1 MPFRYRLALDL
12 GPTSLGWAVV
22 RLTADNQPTAIVLS
36 GVRIFSDGRNPKDGA
51 SLAVA
56 RRTARAMRRRRD
68 RMLRRKSKLIDALV
82 RYGFFPQDI
91 EERKSLE
98 ILDPYQLRAEGL
110 DRELKPHEFG
120 RALFHLNQRRGFKSN
135 RKTDKG
141 ETDGSVMKSA
151 ISGVRSALQDGGF
164 RTVGEWLH
172 HRREQGQKVRARFN
186 ETRVVSAEGRP
197 KIEKS
202 YDLYIDRAMVEAEFD
217 ALWEKQAGLN
227 PAVFHEQARET
238 LRDILLF
245 QRRLRPV
252 DPGRCTFYADEPRA
266 ALALPS
272 VQRFRVYQEVNNLRW
287 LDDNLQEQLLTLEQ
301 RDAMVK
307 ALDASTKKTFKQ
319 LRTAAG
325 LSSDAT
331 FSVEDAKRQEF
342 KGNATGNILSRKQHF
357 GAAWQTFSEEFQDD
371 IVLQLLTEENESA
384 LISWLCEQTGVS
396 EEQAEAIANVS
407 LPEGYGRLSLRAIR
421 QILPELQAAVCTYDK
436 AVIAAGIE
444 HHSHMG
450 PRATGEILP
459 DLPYYGTVLERH
471 VGFGTG
477 RPEDPEEKR
486 VGKISNPTVH
496 IGLNQV
502 RVVVNELI
510 RRYGHPSQVVVELAR
525 ELKQSWEQK
534 RDAMREQAENQK
546 RNKRYRREISDVL
559 GISEERVKRD
569 LLEKR
574 ILWEELSF
582 DPVERRCPYS
592 GEQISLE
599 MLLSDRVEI
608 EHILPFARTLDD
620 SLNNKTVALRLA
632 NRAKG
637 NRTPW
642 EAFGQQTIAGFN
654 YEEILQRAQAMP
666 LRKRYRFAQDG
677 MARWDKE
684 DKGFLD
690 RALNDTRYLSRMA
703 KEYLEWICPQGTWV
717 VPGQLTGMLR
727 RVYGLN
733 NADIL
738 GWNGQKNR
746 EDHRHHAI
754 DACVVGV
761 TDRGLLQKMS
771 STSAQ
776 AREQQGRLLADM
788 PEPWPNY
795 RQHVKR
801 AVNRIWVSHK
811 PDHSYEKSMHND
823 TAYGLLPGGFVR
835 VRKVVDG
842 IRQRQ
847 TEKLK
852 VIPVTSAKAA
862 ARHGVLPDGSPRP
875 YKGYKGDSN
884 YCVEIVRDEKSG
896 KWKGE
901 VVSTYQAYQL
911 MREYGH
917 EEGWKRLRN
926 PRSALSGSSLVMRLV
941 IGDTVRLEHLGAIRT
956 MRIVTVRSS
965 GELLFADIHE
975 ANVDARN
982 RNKED
987 PFSYV
992 SKTAGTLQK
1001 SKARRIT
1008 VSPAGRLSDPGFT
1021 P

>member
-12 GPTSLGWAVV
+12 GPTSLGWAVL
-22 RLTADNQPTAIVLS
+22 RLTADNQPTAVVLT
-36 GVRIFSDGRNPKDGA
+36 GVRIFSDGRNPKDGV

-68 RMLRRKSKLIDALV
+68 RMLKRKNKLIDALIQ
-82 RYGFFPQDI
+82 YGFFPEDLT
-91 EERKSLE
+91 ERKSLE

-110 DRELKPHEFG
+110 DRALEPYEFG
-120 RALFHLNQRRGFKSN
+120 RAIFHLNQRRGFKSN
-135 RKTDKG
+135 RKTDKT
-141 ETDGSVMKSA
+141 EKNDSVMKSA
-151 ISGVRSALQDGGF
+151 ISGVRSAMQGGGF

-172 HRREQGQKVRARFN
+172 HRMKNGQTVRARFN
-186 ETRVVSAEGRP
+186 ETRVLSAASKP

-217 ALWEKQAGLN
+217 ALWAKQAELN
-227 PAVFHEQARET
+227 SKLFHDHARET

-252 DPGRCTFYADEPRA
+252 DPGRCTFYTDEPRA
-266 ALALPS
+266 PLALPS
-272 VQRFRVYQEVNNLRW
+272 VQSFRIYQEVNNLRW
-287 LDDNLQEQLLTLEQ
+287 LDEGLKEQTLTLEQ

-307 ALDASTKKTFKQ
+307 ALGASAKKTFKQ

-325 LSSDAT
+325 LGSDAT
-331 FSVEDAKRQEF
+331 FNIEDAKRQEF
-342 KGNATGNILSRKQHF
+342 KGNATGNILSRKQYF
-357 GAAWQTFSEEFQDD
+357 GAVWQTFSEEFQDD
-371 IVLQLLTEENESA
+371 IVVQLLTEENESA
-384 LISWLCEQTGVS
+384 LISWLCEHTGVT
-396 EEQAEAIANVS
+396 EDQAEAIANVS
-407 LPEGYGRLSLRAIR
+407 LPEGYGSLSLKAIR
-421 QILPELQAAVCTYDK
+421 QILPVLRTSVCTYDK
-436 AVIAAGIE
+436 AVIASGIP

-450 PRATGEILP
+450 PRATGEILSS
-459 DLPYYGTVLERH
+459 LPYYGTVLERH

-477 RPEDPEEKR
+477 RPDDPEEKR

-502 RVVVNELI
+502 RIVVNELI
-510 RRYGHPSQVVVELAR
+510 RRYGHPSQVVIELAR
-525 ELKQSWEQK
+525 EFKQTREQK
-534 RDAMREQAENQK
+534 LEAMREQAENQK
-546 RNKRYRREISDVL
+546 RNKRYRQEIAEIL
-559 GISEERVKRD
+559 GISEDRVKRD

-599 MLLSDRVEI
+599 MLLSDKVEV
-608 EHILPFARTLDD
+608 EHILPFSKTLDD

-703 KEYLEWICPQGTWV
+703 KEYLECICPQGTWV
-717 VPGQLTGMLR
+717 VPGRLTGILR

-738 GWNGQKNR
+738 GWQGQKNR

-761 TDRGLLQKMS
+761 TDRRLLQKII
-771 STSAQ
+771 Q
-776 AREQQGRLLADM
+776 YE
-788 PEPWPNY
+788 
-795 RQHVKR
+795 R
-801 AVNRIWVSHK
+801 A
-811 PDHSYEKSMHND
+811 
-823 TAYGLLPGGFVR
+823 
-835 VRKVVDG
+835 
-842 IRQRQ
+842 
-847 TEKLK
+847 
-852 VIPVTSAKAA
+852 
-862 ARHGVLPDGSPRP
+862 GS
-875 YKGYKGDSN
+875 
-884 YCVEIVRDEKSG
+884 
-896 KWKGE
+896 
-901 VVSTYQAYQL
+901 
-911 MREYGH
+911 
-917 EEGWKRLRN
+917 
-926 PRSALSGSSLVMRLV
+926 
-941 IGDTVRLEHLGAIRT
+941 
-956 MRIVTVRSS
+956 
-965 GELLFADIHE
+965 
-975 ANVDARN
+975 
-982 RNKED
+982 
-987 PFSYV
+987 
-992 SKTAGTLQK
+992 
-1001 SKARRIT
+1001 
-1008 VSPAGRLSDPGFT
+1008 
-1021 P
+1021 